1 MARELT
7 AEQPMQERTLH
18 RGALASGSGRS
29 SAYAPTPDRQGLAN
43 GKPGSRW

>member
-1 MARELT
+1 MTRELT

-18 RGALASGSGRS
+18 LGALASRSGRS
-29 SAYAPTPDRQGLAN
+29 SAHAPTPDRQGLAN